1 MNYSKEDMLGMYRS
15 MIQARLFDQEL
26 ERQNKLGHLVGM
38 FHLSFNQEA
47 IGAAIAAAIH
57 DDEPFMPSHRSRPL
71 HLHRIDYVSFISEQV
86 GLGTGV
92 HGGTSSD
99 FHICKPD
106 VGFLPNPS
114 ILGSGAPIA
123 TGYAFGLKR
132 LRPGKA
138 IIQLMGDGTFNQ
150 GVVHESMHWACLQ
163 KLPIVYVVENNSYQ
177 VGMSSKE
184 FRSGENIADR
194 CRSVGMDAV
203 VVDGNDVLA
212 VREAVEIALERARTR
227 CLPSAIECR
236 TYRSKGHWDG
246 DTCAYRDP
254 VWHEEMM
261 KRYPDPIPRF
271 AQVLIE
277 NGLATQEELDAMS
290 KALKKEI
297 RKSAEKVYELSQD
310 PKNLAD
316 VDDLLKPETM
326 YADVMEGL
334 Q

>member
-1 MNYSKEDMLGMYRS
+1 MSYSKEDMLGMYRS
-15 MIQARLFDQEL
+15 MVEARLFDQEL

-47 IGAAIAAAIH
+47 IGAAIGAAIH
-57 DDEPFMPSHRSRPL
+57 DDEPFMPSHRCRPL
-71 HLHRIDYVSFISEQV
+71 HLKRIDYVSFISEQI
-86 GLGTGV
+86 GLGSGI

-106 VGFLPNPS
+106 IGFLPNPS

-123 TGYAFGLKR
+123 TGYAYGLKR

-150 GVVHESMHWACLQ
+150 GVVHESMHWAALQ
-163 KLPIVYVVENNSYQ
+163 KLPIVYVIENNSYQ
-177 VGMSSKE
+177 VGMMSKD

-212 VREAVEIALERARTR
+212 VREAVEVALERARTK

-246 DTCAYRDP
+246 DACAYRDQE
-254 VWHEEMM
+254 WHEEML

-277 NGLATQEELDAMS
+277 NGLATQEELDEMS
-290 KALKKEI
+290 KQLKKEI
-297 RKSAEKVYELSQD
+297 RKNAEKVYELSLD
-310 PKNLAD
+310 PNNRAD
-316 VDDLLKPETM
+316 VDALLKPETM

-334 Q
+334 L